1 MYKMSP
7 IEEEEIAIEEIEYE
21 YSAYGRDKNTIIVA
35 GGGLMN
41 GNAYANVELINKK
54 WYYVEYGK
62 NPRKEYIGT
71 HIVFDD
77 EGCDFNITN
86 DDFDEIDEYFEL

>member
-1 MYKMSP
+1 MTT
-7 IEEEEIAIEEIEYE
+7 ITEEEIEYE
-21 YSAYGRDKNTIIVA
+21 YTAYGRDKNTIIVA

-62 NPRKEYIGT
+62 NPKKYVIGT